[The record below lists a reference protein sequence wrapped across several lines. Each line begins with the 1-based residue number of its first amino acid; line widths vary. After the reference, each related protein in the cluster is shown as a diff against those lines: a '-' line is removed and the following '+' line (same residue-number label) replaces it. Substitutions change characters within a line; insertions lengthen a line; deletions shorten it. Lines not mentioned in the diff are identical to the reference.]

1 MNIELHIEEL
11 LLTGFPRAQRHR
23 IAEALQSELSRLMS
37 DAKMGETFTRDS
49 QHPQLPGGSFSVQ
62 AGRRP
67 EAIGRQIAG
76 AVYAA
81 LPQGSKQLP

>member
-37 DAKMGETFTRDS
+37 DADMGKTFMKDS
-49 QHPQLPGGSFSVQ
+49 HHPQLPGGSFAVQ
-62 AGRRP
+62 AGQRP

-76 AVYAA
+76 AVYQSVSA
-81 LPQGSKQLP
+81 GEEGN